1 MIQPIQTDSTA
12 KITRIVAVLVA
23 TVIIV
28 GVMYGIYSLFGN
40 GDTSDDSDQQRV
52 ITVEVG
58 DVVDSIS
65 IQGATTFPH
74 NSLMSFGING
84 TISKIHVQQGDL
96 VKTGDILIELD
107 EYSLMKAT
115 LSIQAAQYEVQK
127 TQQQLDYL
135 QNLTTSMSTSN
146 GVKIG
151 SVLTPSWDTA
161 YKMASA
167 MVKKNELTTLLTNA
181 QFELNSLLSPS
192 VLTIASAELE
202 YLSLQLSLKAVQQH
216 YDEMLAT
223 VSFPDIN
230 ELDHTRAQL
239 AVLRHQRDTALAD
252 WERMVSINK
261 SQYTQKELEEMFAST
276 FTTVK
281 VVKHSLDEVTAQ
293 ISALTS
299 SPDQELIALKQAELA
314 IAEEALTTTHAR
326 VVRISA
332 LHDGVVRKIY
342 ATQNTR
348 IEAYEI
354 MIDLADYS
362 EVQVTGHLHE
372 LDALSIM
379 PGTKAVVNIN
389 ALPDTQFTS
398 QILEIST
405 APTNR
410 ENTVSYAT
418 MATLDAILGE
428 ASLQIR
434 APYILEGLSAT
445 IDIVITESNDVIR
458 IPIHTVGGSLSLP
471 TVTLYDNE
479 AEIANHPIIVGNHD
493 DYWIEVLEGLS
504 EGDQIIGVNLQ

>member
-1 MIQPIQTDSTA
+1 MNKEQFQLFPIKS
-12 KITRIVAVLVA
+12 
-23 TVIIV
+23 
-28 GVMYGIYSLFGN
+28 
-40 GDTSDDSDQQRV
+40 
-52 ITVEVG
+52 
-58 DVVDSIS
+58 
-65 IQGATTFPH
+65 
-74 NSLMSFGING
+74 
-84 TISKIHVQQGDL
+84 
-96 VKTGDILIELD
+96 
-107 EYSLMKAT
+107 
-115 LSIQAAQYEVQK
+115 
-127 TQQQLDYL
+127 
-135 QNLTTSMSTSN
+135 
-146 GVKIG
+146 
-151 SVLTPSWDTA
+151 
-161 YKMASA
+161 
-167 MVKKNELTTLLTNA
+167 
-181 QFELNSLLSPS
+181 
-192 VLTIASAELE
+192 
-202 YLSLQLSLKAVQQH
+202 
-216 YDEMLAT
+216 
-223 VSFPDIN
+223 DIN

-239 AVLRHQRDTALAD
+239 AVLRHQRNTALAD

-293 ISALTS
+293 ISSLTS
-299 SPDQELIALKQAELA
+299 SPDQELITLKQTELA
-314 IAEEALTTTHAR
+314 LAEEALTTAQAR

-354 MIDLADYS
+354 IVDLADYS
-362 EVQVTGHLHE
+362 KVQVTGHLHE

-389 ALPDTQFTS
+389 ALPDTQFVS

-405 APTNR
+405 TPTNR
-410 ENTVSYAT
+410 ENTVSYET

-434 APYILEGLSAT
+434 GPYILEGLSAT